1 LKTALL
7 ILLVALS
14 SYSKA
19 ADLRSSRT
27 LSSAILSENREI
39 TVYLP
44 DTYQSEKSKH
54 YPVLFILDGEI
65 NGDLA
70 AGMFRRMAV
79 SEGSNEHIVIAIHS
93 TDRLRDY
100 APTINNDPRG
110 PVGKGGGGDKFL
122 DFLETELIPD
132 VNKQFRTLNQR
143 VLAGHSIAGLLV
155 LHSFHTRPNLFQAHL
170 AFSPAVWWGERETL
184 KATQKY
190 VLSNKDINSYLYM
203 NIGSEGG
210 EMRVV
215 YDSLAQTI
223 SKNRT
228 LGLSLRT
235 DEFDYEGHGLTL
247 AAGLYNAFKGLYK
260 YQQSKG
266 I

>member
-14 SYSKA
+14 SHSTA
-19 ADLRSSRT
+19 ADLRSSLT

-44 DTYQSEKSKH
+44 DTYQSEKSKY
-54 YPVLFILDGEI
+54 YPVLYILDGEI

-79 SEGSNEHIVIAIHS
+79 AEGSNEHIVIAIHS

-100 APTINNDPRG
+100 APTINNDSRG

-132 VNKQFRTLNQR
+132 VDKQFRTLNQR

-170 AFSPAVWWGERETL
+170 AFSPAVWWGERATL

>member
-1 LKTALL
+1 
-7 ILLVALS
+7 
-14 SYSKA
+14 
-19 ADLRSSRT
+19 
-27 LSSAILSENREI
+27 
-39 TVYLP
+39 
-44 DTYQSEKSKH
+44 
-54 YPVLFILDGEI
+54 
-65 NGDLA
+65 
-70 AGMFRRMAV
+70 
-79 SEGSNEHIVIAIHS
+79 
-93 TDRLRDY
+93 
-100 APTINNDPRG
+100 
-110 PVGKGGGGDKFL
+110 
-122 DFLETELIPD
+122 
-132 VNKQFRTLNQR
+132 
-143 VLAGHSIAGLLV
+143 LV

-170 AFSPAVWWGERETL
+170 AFSPAVWWGERATL